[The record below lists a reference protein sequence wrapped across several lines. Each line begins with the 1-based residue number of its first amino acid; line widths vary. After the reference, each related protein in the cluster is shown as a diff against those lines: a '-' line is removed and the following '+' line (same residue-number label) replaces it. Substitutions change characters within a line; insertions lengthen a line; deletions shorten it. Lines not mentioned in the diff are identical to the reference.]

1 MDIDKIIMNLVE
13 ITTRLSTQVD
23 SLNEKIDNINGRLS
37 MIGELSKNEVEQDMR
52 LTHIEKLTSNH
63 TKDIFTLEERI
74 DILEHANGE
83 RAKNA
88 WKTVGNYLLV
98 AVASVLISN
107 IGSIIQWLQT

>member
-1 MDIDKIIMNLVE
+1 MDIDKIIMDLVE

-23 SLNEKIDNINGRLS
+23 NLNEKIDNINGRLS

-52 LTHIEKLTSNH
+52 LSHVEKLVSNH
-63 TKDIFTLEERI
+63 TKAIFTLEERI
-74 DILEHANGE
+74 DVLERSNGE

-88 WKTVGNYLLV
+88 WKTIGNYLLV

-107 IGSIIQWLQT
+107 IGSVIQWLQT